1 MASKYDNNSNG
12 ETWQSSSQATEG
24 VSGRSLSRKPLQ
36 WLSCLITMIHLF
48 NRTHVPMSL
57 QGVGG
62 AAPKWRG
69 PQGPAP
75 QDTTVS
81 GELRPPREIQ
91 VFNLGRR
98 MTPLLQFVL
107 YGHFSSVLLH
117 TTPASQKA
125 AHPGPVAPCR
135 AAPPNS
141 LDLRGCAPKLL

>member
-12 ETWQSSSQATEG
+12 ETWQSSSQATER

-57 QGVGG
+57 QGFGG

-98 MTPLLQFVL
+98 TKL
-107 YGHFSSVLLH
+107 YYRFCSVLVH

-125 AHPGPVAPCR
+125 AHSGPVAPWR
-135 AAPPNS
+135 AAPPS
-141 LDLRGCAPKLL
+141 PLHLGGCAPKLL